1 MNWKKM
7 QCRTSDRKGERK
19 RVAEQRGA
27 MEPKGGTLDSAVFAL
42 TAGRRAGQKWP
53 LQRSHSLQRPVN
65 YQVLKNY
72 FRFTSKKACNFSQ
85 GMKLPFPPS

>member
-53 LQRSHSLQRPVN
+53 LQRNYFLQRPEKH
-65 YQVLKNY
+65 QFLKNY
-72 FRFTSKKACNFSQ
+72 FRFASKKTCNFSQ

>member
-1 MNWKKM
+1 M

-53 LQRSHSLQRPVN
+53 LQRN
-65 YQVLKNY
+65 
-72 FRFTSKKACNFSQ
+72 
-85 GMKLPFPPS
+85 